1 MLKDRTGVAPAARPG
16 RTAPE
21 RGVGV
26 VRAFMDHHY
35 RNFNARET
43 VAAARAYEAHSDAGG
58 KMLMTLAGAMSTG
71 QLGVILARMIREGRS
86 NEEIVQFFVARYGD
100 FVSYRPPVNERTAI
114 LWVGPV
120 ALLILGG
127 LGILLLARRASR
139 RVEED
144 DAE

>member
-1 MLKDRTGVAPAARPG
+1 MIRALMLLTLLLAAPLQAAIDLYQFDDTAQQDRFHRLTEELRCPKCQNQSIA
-16 RTAPE
+16 
-21 RGVGV
+21 
-26 VRAFMDHHY
+26 D
-35 RNFNARET
+35 
-43 VAAARAYEAHSDAGG
+43 SDAE
-58 KMLMTLAGAMSTG
+58 
-71 QLGVILARMIREGRS
+71 IARDMRERVARIIREGRS

>member
-1 MLKDRTGVAPAARPG
+1 MIRVLTLLTLLLAAPLQAAIDIYQFDDTAQQDRFHRLTEELRCPKCQNQSIA
-16 RTAPE
+16 
-21 RGVGV
+21 
-26 VRAFMDHHY
+26 D
-35 RNFNARET
+35 
-43 VAAARAYEAHSDAGG
+43 SDAE
-58 KMLMTLAGAMSTG
+58 
-71 QLGVILARMIREGRS
+71 IARDMRDRVATMIRDGRS

-120 ALLILGG
+120 SLLILGG

-144 DAE
+144 DSE

>member
-1 MLKDRTGVAPAARPG
+1 M
-16 RTAPE
+16 
-21 RGVGV
+21 
-26 VRAFMDHHY
+26 
-35 RNFNARET
+35 
-43 VAAARAYEAHSDAGG
+43 
-58 KMLMTLAGAMSTG
+58 
-71 QLGVILARMIREGRS
+71 
-86 NEEIVQFFVARYGD
+86 ARYGD

>member
-1 MLKDRTGVAPAARPG
+1 MIRALMLLTLLLAAPLQAAIDLYQFDDNAQQDRFHRLTEELRCPKCQNQSIA
-16 RTAPE
+16 
-21 RGVGV
+21 
-26 VRAFMDHHY
+26 D
-35 RNFNARET
+35 
-43 VAAARAYEAHSDAGG
+43 SDAEIARD
-58 KMLMTLAGAMSTG
+58 MRER
-71 QLGVILARMIREGRS
+71 VARMIREGRS